1 VSKLFQSVLL
11 GSVILPALLIVAGG
25 MLGLGASS
33 FAQYLAT
40 QIVIACLVG
49 VALVM
54 IVGYARVIML
64 ATGAMMAIGAYGSA
78 MLMLHLGVPY
88 LLTLPIC
95 ILSGLVAGFVLAVP
109 STRFK
114 GHHLAMATIVFQFLV
129 VIGIREAGDWTG
141 GALGLRVP
149 NVDVFGISAYQDG
162 PWMFFVAIACAL
174 AIGSLGVLLGA
185 RFGKTLKAISDAE
198 VAADAYGVDLV
209 RFKIAAFAISSA
221 YLALAGA
228 LLAPGVRVLDPESF
242 GIHLSIVTLGYPIVG
257 GMGSLWGG
265 IIGGGV
271 LRTLPEALRFLGQYQ
286 ELWIALL
293 AIAVMMINPGGILG
307 IARSV
312 LPASRQQAKDVV
324 SAAPV
329 HGAQPA
335 ASPAPASAEDAI
347 RVTAGVKAY
356 DGLVAV
362 DHVDLVV
369 KAGEIHGLIGPNGAG
384 KTTLFNAISGFTP
397 FDSGTIALFGRQ
409 VGNEPSRT
417 RIKHSVT
424 RTFQHVAVF
433 GQLSCLD
440 NVIIG
445 LGRNGVTDALAASVG
460 EVAGTA
466 GARDAARK
474 ALDALRE
481 VGLENLA
488 YEPARRLSLGNQRR
502 LEIARAIVSRPRLIL
517 LDEPVSGVAR
527 EEEHRIAEL
536 LAHLNRQ
543 HGITML
549 LIEHNIA
556 FVRRLAHSMSVMAA
570 GRIIASGDPEQTIA
584 RPEVRRQYFG
594 EAHVEH
600 SA

>member
-1 VSKLFQSVLL
+1 M
-11 GSVILPALLIVAGG
+11 ILPALLILAGG
-25 MLGLGASS
+25 VLGLGASS

-88 LLTLPIC
+88 LLTLPVC
-95 ILSGLVAGFVLAVP
+95 VLFGLVAGFVLAVP

-149 NVDVFGISAYQDG
+149 TVDVFGISANEDG
-162 PWMFFVAIACAL
+162 AWMFVVAIACAL

-286 ELWIALL
+286 ELWVALL

-307 IARSV
+307 IARSL
-312 LPASRQQAKDVV
+312 LPASRGQVKDVV
-324 SAAPV
+324 SAPV
-329 HGAQPA
+329 HDVRPVA
-335 ASPAPASAEDAI
+335 ASAPASAEDAI
-347 RVTAGVKAY
+347 RVVAGVKAY
-356 DGLVAV
+356 DGLIAV

-397 FDSGTIALFGRQ
+397 FDSGAIALFGRQ
-409 VGNEPSRT
+409 VENEPSRR
-417 RIKHSVT
+417 RISHSVT

-445 LGRNGVTDALAASVG
+445 LGRNGVADALAASVG
-460 EVAGTA
+460 EVAGSA
-466 GARDAARK
+466 GTRDAARK

-481 VGLENLA
+481 VGLEELA
-488 YEPARRLSLGNQRR
+488 HEPARRLSLGNQRR

-517 LDEPVSGVAR
+517 LDEPVSGVAE

-570 GRIIASGDPEQTIA
+570 GRIIASGEPEQTIA
-584 RPEVRRQYFG
+584 RPEVRQQYFG
-594 EAHVEH
+594 EAHVEY

>member
-1 VSKLFQSVLL
+1 MSKLFQSVLL
-11 GSVILPALLIVAGG
+11 GSVILPALLILAGG
-25 MLGLGASS
+25 VLGLGASS

-88 LLTLPIC
+88 LLTLPVC
-95 ILSGLVAGFVLAVP
+95 VLFGLVAGFVLAVP

-149 NVDVFGISAYQDG
+149 TVDVFGISAYEDG
-162 PWMFFVAIACAL
+162 AWMFVVAIACAL

-242 GIHLSIVTLGYPIVG
+242 GIHLSIVALGYPIVG

-286 ELWIALL
+286 ELWVALL
-293 AIAVMMINPGGILG
+293 AIAVMMINSGGILG
-307 IARSV
+307 IARSL
-312 LPASRQQAKDVV
+312 LPASRGQVKDVV
-324 SAAPV
+324 SAPV
-329 HGAQPA
+329 HDVRPVA
-335 ASPAPASAEDAI
+335 ASAPASAEDAI
-347 RVTAGVKAY
+347 RVVAGVKAY

-397 FDSGTIALFGRQ
+397 FDSGAIALFGRQ
-409 VGNEPSRT
+409 VENEPSRR
-417 RIKHSVT
+417 RISHSVT

-433 GQLSCLD
+433 GQLSCID

-445 LGRNGVTDALAASVG
+445 LGRNGVADALAASVG
-460 EVAGTA
+460 EVAGSA
-466 GARDAARK
+466 GTRDAARK

-481 VGLENLA
+481 VGLEELA
-488 YEPARRLSLGNQRR
+488 HEPARRLSLGNQRR

-517 LDEPVSGVAR
+517 LDEPVSGVAE

-570 GRIIASGDPEQTIA
+570 GRIIASGEPEQTIA
-584 RPEVRRQYFG
+584 RPEVRQQYFG

>member
-11 GSVILPALLIVAGG
+11 GSVILPALLILAGG
-25 MLGLGASS
+25 VLGLGASS

-88 LLTLPIC
+88 LLTLPVC
-95 ILSGLVAGFVLAVP
+95 VLFGLVAGFVLAVP

-149 NVDVFGISAYQDG
+149 TVDVFGISANEDG
-162 PWMFFVAIACAL
+162 AWMFVVAIACAL

-286 ELWIALL
+286 ELWVALL

-307 IARSV
+307 IARSL
-312 LPASRQQAKDVV
+312 LPASRGQVKDVV
-324 SAAPV
+324 SAPV
-329 HGAQPA
+329 HDVRPVA
-335 ASPAPASAEDAI
+335 ASAPASAEDAI
-347 RVTAGVKAY
+347 RVVAGVKAY
-356 DGLVAV
+356 DGLIAV

-397 FDSGTIALFGRQ
+397 FDSGAIALFGRQ
-409 VGNEPSRT
+409 VENEPSRR
-417 RIKHSVT
+417 RISHSVT

-445 LGRNGVTDALAASVG
+445 LGRNGVADALAASVG
-460 EVAGTA
+460 EVAGSA
-466 GARDAARK
+466 GTRDAARK

-481 VGLENLA
+481 VGLEELA
-488 YEPARRLSLGNQRR
+488 HEPARRLSLGNQRR

-517 LDEPVSGVAR
+517 LDEPVSGVAE

-570 GRIIASGDPEQTIA
+570 GRIIASGEPEQTIA
-584 RPEVRRQYFG
+584 RPEVRQQYFG

>member
-1 VSKLFQSVLL
+1 MSKLFQSVLL
-11 GSVILPALLIVAGG
+11 GSVILPALLILAGG
-25 MLGLGASS
+25 VLGLGASS

-88 LLTLPIC
+88 LLTLPVC
-95 ILSGLVAGFVLAVP
+95 VLFGLVAGFVLAVP

-149 NVDVFGISAYQDG
+149 TVDVFGISANEDG
-162 PWMFFVAIACAL
+162 AWMFVVAIACAL

-286 ELWIALL
+286 ELWVALL

-307 IARSV
+307 IARSL
-312 LPASRQQAKDVV
+312 LPASRGQVKDVV
-324 SAAPV
+324 SAPV
-329 HGAQPA
+329 HDVRPVA
-335 ASPAPASAEDAI
+335 ASAPASAEDAI
-347 RVTAGVKAY
+347 RVVAGVKAY
-356 DGLVAV
+356 DGLIAV

-397 FDSGTIALFGRQ
+397 FDSGAIALFGRQ
-409 VGNEPSRT
+409 VENEPSRR
-417 RIKHSVT
+417 RISHSVT

-445 LGRNGVTDALAASVG
+445 LGRNGVADALAASVG
-460 EVAGTA
+460 EVAGSA
-466 GARDAARK
+466 GTRDAARK

-481 VGLENLA
+481 VGLEELA
-488 YEPARRLSLGNQRR
+488 HEPARRLSLGNQRR

-517 LDEPVSGVAR
+517 LDEPVSGVAE

-570 GRIIASGDPEQTIA
+570 GRIIASGEPEQTIA
-584 RPEVRRQYFG
+584 RPEVRQQYFG
-594 EAHVEH
+594 EAHVEY

>member
-11 GSVILPALLIVAGG
+11 GSVILPALLILAGG
-25 MLGLGASS
+25 VLGLGASS

-88 LLTLPIC
+88 LLTLPVC
-95 ILSGLVAGFVLAVP
+95 VLFGLVAGFVLAVP

-149 NVDVFGISAYQDG
+149 TVDVFGISANEDG
-162 PWMFFVAIACAL
+162 AWMFVVAIACAL

-286 ELWIALL
+286 ELWVALL

-307 IARSV
+307 IARSL
-312 LPASRQQAKDVV
+312 LPASRGQVKDVV
-324 SAAPV
+324 SAPV
-329 HGAQPA
+329 HDVRPVA
-335 ASPAPASAEDAI
+335 ASAPASAEDAI
-347 RVTAGVKAY
+347 RVVAGVKAY
-356 DGLVAV
+356 DGLIAV

-397 FDSGTIALFGRQ
+397 FDSGAIALFGRQ
-409 VGNEPSRT
+409 VENEPSRR
-417 RIKHSVT
+417 RISHSVT

-445 LGRNGVTDALAASVG
+445 LGRNGVADALAASVG
-460 EVAGTA
+460 EVAGSA
-466 GARDAARK
+466 GTRDAARK

-481 VGLENLA
+481 VGLEELA
-488 YEPARRLSLGNQRR
+488 HEPARRLSLGNQRR

-517 LDEPVSGVAR
+517 LDEPVSGVAE

-570 GRIIASGDPEQTIA
+570 GRIIASGEPEQTIA
-584 RPEVRRQYFG
+584 RPEVRQQYFG
-594 EAHVEH
+594 EAHVEY

>member
-1 VSKLFQSVLL
+1 MSKLFQSVLL
-11 GSVILPALLIVAGG
+11 GSVILPALLILAGG
-25 MLGLGASS
+25 VLGLGASS

-88 LLTLPIC
+88 LLTLPVC
-95 ILSGLVAGFVLAVP
+95 VLFGLVAGFVLAVP

-149 NVDVFGISAYQDG
+149 TVDVFGISANEDG
-162 PWMFFVAIACAL
+162 AWMFVVAIACAL

-286 ELWIALL
+286 ELWVALL

-307 IARSV
+307 IARSL
-312 LPASRQQAKDVV
+312 LPASRGQVKDVV
-324 SAAPV
+324 SAPV
-329 HGAQPA
+329 HDVRPVA
-335 ASPAPASAEDAI
+335 ASAPASAEDAI
-347 RVTAGVKAY
+347 RVVAGVKAY
-356 DGLVAV
+356 DGLIAV

-397 FDSGTIALFGRQ
+397 FDSGAIALFGRQ
-409 VGNEPSRT
+409 VENEPSRR
-417 RIKHSVT
+417 RISHSVT

-445 LGRNGVTDALAASVG
+445 LGRNGVADALAASVG
-460 EVAGTA
+460 EVAGSA
-466 GARDAARK
+466 GTRDAARK

-481 VGLENLA
+481 VGLEELA
-488 YEPARRLSLGNQRR
+488 HEPARRLSLGNQRR

-517 LDEPVSGVAR
+517 LDEPVSGVAE

-570 GRIIASGDPEQTIA
+570 GRIIASGEPEQTIA
-584 RPEVRRQYFG
+584 RPEVRQQYFG

>member
-11 GSVILPALLIVAGG
+11 GSVILPALLILAGG
-25 MLGLGASS
+25 VLGLGASS

-88 LLTLPIC
+88 LLTLPVC
-95 ILSGLVAGFVLAVP
+95 VLFGLVAGFVLAVP

-149 NVDVFGISAYQDG
+149 TVDVFGISANEDG
-162 PWMFFVAIACAL
+162 AWMFVVTIACAL

-286 ELWIALL
+286 ELWVALL

-307 IARSV
+307 IARSL
-312 LPASRQQAKDVV
+312 LPASRGQVKDVV
-324 SAAPV
+324 SAPV
-329 HGAQPA
+329 HDVRPVA
-335 ASPAPASAEDAI
+335 ASVPASAEDAI
-347 RVTAGVKAY
+347 RVVAGVKAY

-397 FDSGTIALFGRQ
+397 FDSGAIALFGRQ
-409 VGNEPSRT
+409 VENEPSRR
-417 RIKHSVT
+417 RISHSVT

-445 LGRNGVTDALAASVG
+445 LGRNGVADALAASVG
-460 EVAGTA
+460 EVAGSA
-466 GARDAARK
+466 GTRDAARK

-481 VGLENLA
+481 VGLEELA
-488 YEPARRLSLGNQRR
+488 HEPARRLSLGNQRR

-517 LDEPVSGVAR
+517 LDEPVSGVAE

-536 LAHLNRQ
+536 LAHLNCK

-570 GRIIASGDPEQTIA
+570 GRIIASGEPEQTIA
-584 RPEVRRQYFG
+584 RPEVRQQYFG
-594 EAHVEH
+594 EAHVEY

>member
-1 VSKLFQSVLL
+1 MSKLFQSVLL
-11 GSVILPALLIVAGG
+11 GSVILPALLILAGG
-25 MLGLGASS
+25 VLGLGASS

-88 LLTLPIC
+88 LLTLPVC
-95 ILSGLVAGFVLAVP
+95 VLFGLVAGFVLAVP

-149 NVDVFGISAYQDG
+149 TVDVFGISAYEDG
-162 PWMFFVAIACAL
+162 AWMFVVAIACAL

-242 GIHLSIVTLGYPIVG
+242 GIHLSIVALGYPIVG

-286 ELWIALL
+286 ELWVALL
-293 AIAVMMINPGGILG
+293 AIAVMMINSGGILG
-307 IARSV
+307 IARSL
-312 LPASRQQAKDVV
+312 LPASRGQVKDVV
-324 SAAPV
+324 SAPV
-329 HGAQPA
+329 HDVRPVA
-335 ASPAPASAEDAI
+335 ASAPASAEDAI
-347 RVTAGVKAY
+347 RVVAGVKAY

-397 FDSGTIALFGRQ
+397 FDSGAIALFGRQ
-409 VGNEPSRT
+409 VENEPSRR
-417 RIKHSVT
+417 RISHSVT

-445 LGRNGVTDALAASVG
+445 LGRNGVADALAASVG
-460 EVAGTA
+460 EVAGSA
-466 GARDAARK
+466 GTRDAARK

-481 VGLENLA
+481 VGLEELA
-488 YEPARRLSLGNQRR
+488 HEPARRLSLGNQRR

-517 LDEPVSGVAR
+517 LDEPVSGVAE

-570 GRIIASGDPEQTIA
+570 GRIIASGEPEQTIA
-584 RPEVRRQYFG
+584 RPEVRQQYFG